1 VEPADAY
8 EECRR
13 VARTHYENFPVASWL
28 LPAGMRRHVAAVY
41 AFARAGDD
49 FADEGTWTVEERL
62 ALLAGWRTR
71 LHAAADGRSVPSASG
86 PGEPAHTEAVF
97 LALGTTVRELDL
109 PVALLDDLLTAFE
122 QDLRVTTYDT
132 WAELFGY
139 ARLSANPVGRLVL
152 RIAGTSDERLDAM
165 SDAVCTGLQ
174 FTNFWQDLA
183 GDLARGRCY
192 LPAETRARYGALDAC
207 PPGEAFPATWRRAL
221 GDAVARTRLLFEQG
235 RPLGEALGGRLG
247 LEVRATWLGGL
258 RMLDRIE
265 RQAFDVSA
273 RPALGAADVVWILG
287 RLLR

>member
-1 VEPADAY
+1 VDPADAY

-13 VARTHYENFPVASWL
+13 VARQHYENFPVASWL
-28 LPAGMRRHVAAVY
+28 LPARMRRHVAAVY

-49 FADEGTWTVEERL
+49 FADEGSWTVDQRL
-62 ALLAGWRTR
+62 ALLAGWRAR
-71 LHAAADGRSVPSASG
+71 LHAAADDRAAPFSPRC
-86 PGEPAHTEAVF
+86 GEPPHTEAVF
-97 LALGTTVRELDL
+97 VALASTLRQLAL

-132 WAELFGY
+132 WADLVGY
-139 ARLSANPVGRLVL
+139 ARLSAQPVGRLVL
-152 RIAGTSDERLDAM
+152 RIAGTCDERLDAM

-192 LPAETRARYGALDAC
+192 LPAETRARHGALDL
-207 PPGEAFPATWRRAL
+207 PSGKAFPMAWRRAL
-221 GDAVARTRLLFEQG
+221 ADAVARTRLLFEQG
-235 RPLGEALGGRLG
+235 RPLGGLLGGRLG
-247 LEVRATWLGGL
+247 LEVRATTLGGI

-273 RPALGAADVVWILG
+273 RPTLGAPDIVWILG